1 MSEETSRFSRMR
13 HRARRIHG
21 ATPPRVRR
29 AIRFTVL
36 AGIMMIGVFTAWA
49 IVVSIPSIDNIQN
62 RVVGESTKIYDRTG
76 NVLLYDVHGS
86 MRRTEVP
93 LEDISPYIRNATVA
107 IEDATFY
114 SHFGFRPMAFLRAI
128 LVNLGLRDGYRGQG
142 GSTITQ
148 QVIKNTLLTADKTPI
163 RKAKEIVLAMK
174 LERIASKDQILN
186 IYLNETSY
194 GGTVYG
200 AEEASQYFFA
210 KHAKD
215 VTLAEAAYL
224 ASLPQAPTRY
234 SPYGSHR
241 DELDERKDLVLSRMH
256 DLGYINDDEYTAA
269 SAEQIEF
276 SKQSEAGIKAPHF
289 VFYIR
294 EQLEEKYGADTVA
307 NEGLRVITTLD
318 YELQLKAEEIV
329 RRRALSNEKQFN
341 AENAGLVAIDPKT
354 GQILAMVGSR
364 GFLDEDI
371 DGQVN
376 VTIMPRQPGSSFKP
390 FVYATAFEK
399 GYTPETMLFDVQTQ
413 FSTACSPTEV
423 DRSEAP
429 CYSPGNYDHVFR
441 GPVSIRNALAQSL
454 NIPAVKTLYLAGIN
468 ESIETAVDMGIS
480 TLVDAGRYG
489 LTLVLGGGEVTLLEM
504 TSAYGVFANDGVRN
518 APAGILRV
526 EDGGDLLEEYE
537 QKESR
542 VLDSQVARTISDILS
557 DNVARTP
564 LYGANSPLYF
574 PNHSVA
580 AKTGTTNDNRDAW
593 VIGYSP
599 SIVAGAWAGNNI
611 PTPMT
616 QISGLIVTPMWREF
630 MDIALEKYA
639 GDDFIPPAPDPSQDS
654 LPPVLKG
661 EWNTN
666 PALGVHEILYWLQK
680 NNPRSGSGNS
690 QGDSQYSHWEYPVM
704 LWSLGQSSTTMPF
717 PGMPGI
723 PGNTGAPSHPGFT
736 LSSPPAGSQIPAN
749 QPFQA
754 FVNYPADIGVKSVSY
769 YLNNVF
775 VGVSAQPPYTIAIKA
790 SNPGPASLKAIADTN
805 NGQIETSVAI
815 VIQ

>member
-1 MSEETSRFSRMR
+1 MGNEESRLHSLRR
-13 HRARRIHG
+13 RARRIRD
-21 ATPPRVRR
+21 ATPPWGRR
-29 AIRFTVL
+29 ALRFLLL
-36 AGIMMIGVFTAWA
+36 ASIMCAGVFTAWA
-49 IVVSIPSIDNIQN
+49 ILVSIPSIDGIEN

-76 NVLLYDVHGS
+76 NVLLYDVHGA

-93 LEDISPYIRNATVA
+93 LDEISPYIRNASVA

-114 SHFGFRPMAFLRAI
+114 QHHGFRPMAFLRAV
-128 LVNLGLRDGYRGQG
+128 LVNLGLRAGYRGQG

-163 RKAKEIVLAMK
+163 RKAKEIVLALK
-174 LERIASKDQILN
+174 LERVATKDEILN
-186 IYLNETSY
+186 IYLNETTY

-200 AEEASQYFFA
+200 VEEASQYFFGKPA
-210 KHAKD
+210 AE

-241 DELDERKDLVLSRMH
+241 DELDARKDLVLSRMF
-256 DLGYINDDEYTAA
+256 DLGYITEDEYTSA
-269 SAEQIEF
+269 SGEVVDF
-276 SKQSEAGIKAPHF
+276 SQQSDAGIKAPHF

-294 EQLEEKYGADTVA
+294 EYLEEKYGVDAVA

-318 YELQLKAEEIV
+318 YDLQQKAEEIV
-329 RRRALSNEKQFN
+329 RKRALANEKQFK

-399 GYTPETMLFDVQTQ
+399 GYTPETIVFDLQTQ
-413 FSTACSPTEV
+413 FSTSCSPSDV
-423 DRSEAP
+423 ANGQDP

-441 GPVSIRNALAQSL
+441 GPVTLRNALAQSL
-454 NIPAVKTLYLAGIN
+454 NIPAVKTLYLAGI
-468 ESIETAVDMGIS
+468 EASIATAVDMGIS
-480 TLVDAGRYG
+480 TLVEAGRYG

-504 TSAYGVFANDGVRN
+504 TSAYGVFANDGLRN
-518 APAGILRV
+518 PPTGIMRV
-526 EDGGDLLEEYE
+526 EDGGDILEEYE
-537 QKESR
+537 QKEVR
-542 VLDSQVARTISDILS
+542 VLDAQIARTISDILS

-574 PNHSVA
+574 ANHNVA

-593 VIGYSP
+593 IIGYSP
-599 SIVAGAWAGNNI
+599 AIVAGAWAGNNI

-616 QISGLIVTPMWREF
+616 QISGLIVTPLWREF
-630 MDIALEKYA
+630 MDIALEKYTS
-639 GDDFIPPAPDPSQDS
+639 GDFTPPAPDPDRDS
-654 LPPVLKG
+654 LPSVLKG

-666 PALGVHEILYWLQK
+666 PSLGVHEILYWVQK
-680 NNPRSGSGNS
+680 NNPRSGTGSS
-690 QGDSQYSHWEYPVM
+690 HGDAQFSHWEFPVM
-704 LWSLGQSSTTMPF
+704 LWSQGQVATSTTGTPVTG
-717 PGMPGI
+717 PGG
-723 PGNTGAPSHPGFT
+723 GATHTGFSLA
-736 LSSPPAGSQIPAN
+736 SPPAGSVIPKN
-749 QPFQA
+749 EPFQA
-754 FVNYPADIGVKSVSY
+754 LVNYPAEVGVKSVSY
-769 YLNNVF
+769 YLNDKF
-775 VGVSAQPPYTIAIKA
+775 VGTSAQPPYMIAVQ
-790 SNPGPASLKAIADTN
+790 SDESGPGLLMAIADTN
-805 NGQIETSVAI
+805 SGQIEAMVSITI
-815 VIQ
+815 E